1 MATGKDKE
9 GFEKPKID
17 EAYLMKLMSGDEIMP
32 DKEEEEKNVSIKQH
46 KTEKNRGRSLKMDY
60 RETFLVNR
68 FPSGRTGKVVYIR
81 TEFHERLLR
90 LVQLTSENRVTL
102 YSYIDNILDHHF
114 KEFGDDITEYFNDH
128 FKPIL

>member
-32 DKEEEEKNVSIKQH
+32 DKDEEEKNVSIKHH
-46 KTEKNRGRSLKMDY
+46 KTDKNRGRSLKMDY
-60 RETFLVNR
+60 KETFLVNR